1 MTAVRLAARHAAGV
15 ATAVAAPALLA
26 GCASGRGAAPAPTP
40 APTPVVVAPPPP
52 RPPGPAV
59 AVPLEPAAL
68 TYAGRG
74 RDGRPRYVGAA
85 AFSAE
90 DRAALL
96 EAFGVDDPARL
107 YLPDSSPGAI
117 LRYDLRVPAPPPLG
131 SEHQLSARVGYPSA
145 RRRGESW
152 DAFALRVM
160 RTPAAAFPPATRGVT
175 ARLDALDPDARVGFT
190 ALLADAR
197 RAGFVVR
204 VTETR
209 RTPERQAWL
218 LARGRSRTLTLTS
231 AHMTG
236 RAADILV
243 GDGNVNR
250 AATRRQWVAFRRWA
264 QAYGGGNRFRL
275 IGTPERTWDWPHVE
289 LADDPHGFRSVDD
302 ALAAAHNCAG
312 DLAPDGDAP
321 CLPAAAA
328 AGGGGVA
335 RPGRAPADA
344 RPASGEGGAGAPRA
358 RPRGAVRRIE

>member
-1 MTAVRLAARHAAGV
+1 MTAARLAARPAARV
-15 ATAVAAPALLA
+15 AAAVAAPALLA
-26 GCASGRGAAPAPTP
+26 ACASGRGVPPAPTP

-52 RPPGPAV
+52 RPPGPAA

-74 RDGRPRYVGAA
+74 RDGRPRYVGP

-117 LRYDLRVPAPPPLG
+117 LRYDLRVPAPLPLG
-131 SEHQLSARVGYPSA
+131 SAHQLSARVGYPSA

-218 LARGRSRTLTLTS
+218 LARGRGRTLTLTS

-236 RAADILV
+236 RAVDILV
-243 GDGNVNR
+243 GDGNLNR

-321 CLPAAAA
+321 CLPAAAV

-335 RPGRAPADA
+335 RSGRAPPDA
-344 RPASGEGGAGAPRA
+344 PPATRA